1 MYLSGRREIA
11 VPAVRRPATKGREL
25 VVVGAREH
33 NLRDVTVKF
42 PLGQLVAVTG
52 VSGSASPPWSTT
64 SWPPCWSSS
73 STATARCRAG
83 TPG

>member
-1 MYLSGRREIA
+1 
-11 VPAVRRPATKGREL
+11 VRRPATKGREL

-33 NLRDVTVKF
+33 NLRDVTVSF

-52 VSGSASPPWSTT
+52 VSGSGKSTLVNDILAA
-64 SWPPCWSSS
+64 CWSSS